1 MQGSQQLLLQ
11 LLLQLLVQPL
21 LQLLLQLRLLLQFI
35 GKKLLPVLTDGGAR
49 RAAGAGRGSP
59 WSGAGQKAVRLFP
72 SYAEKRKLCGRKE
85 GAERKNPGLQL
96 GRPGTKY
103 ENALD
108 NQKIKW

>member
-85 GAERKNPGLQL
+85 GAERKKP
-96 GRPGTKY
+96 RPAAWQTGDKI
-103 ENALD
+103 
-108 NQKIKW
+108 QKRP